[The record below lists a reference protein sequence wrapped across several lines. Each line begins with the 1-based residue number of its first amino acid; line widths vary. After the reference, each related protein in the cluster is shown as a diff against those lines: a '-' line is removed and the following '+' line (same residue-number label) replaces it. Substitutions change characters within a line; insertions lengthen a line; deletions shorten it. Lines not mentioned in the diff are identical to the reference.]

1 MAELRYSFHWII
13 DGLQRREAIRQ
24 QLIERGVS
32 LSPKVAW
39 GVRGCDSDI

>member
-1 MAELRYSFHWII
+1 MAENYDIAFIGFI

-24 QLIERGVS
+24 QLIETRLS

-39 GVRGCDSDI
+39 GVRGVRF